1 MHKQVII
8 THRRS
13 PTALS
18 KEGDEMG
25 QIKWFPP
32 SYFSFSKVGRGNRK
46 IVAANCLLNGGD
58 PFCGFPPFMSPLPPH
73 IKTFNPECD

>member
-13 PTALS
+13 PAALS

-25 QIKWFPP
+25 QIKWSP
-32 SYFSFSKVGRGNRK
+32 
-46 IVAANCLLNGGD
+46 
-58 PFCGFPPFMSPLPPH
+58 PPFLLLVFQSG
-73 IKTFNPECD
+73 